1 MYGQYSRAVSNQER
15 VKMARVRYVLEENVC
30 KDTLTMSK
38 FGSFEE
44 QLYQI
49 FNKTIHKYLHKY
61 IPTIDRDD
69 IRGPS
74 VPIFVEYVVYK
85 RRNVKSVVFCS
96 KKLFQWWD
104 VLQSDINVITNA
116 EEYYKTI
123 LQSFV
128 CRRKKLNYS
137 QSFIISASGRRVQS

>member
-15 VKMARVRYVLEENVC
+15 VMMARVRYVLEENVC

-85 RRNVKSVVFCS
+85 RRNVKSVHS
-96 KKLFQWWD
+96 SPRRLAGEKK
-104 VLQSDINVITNA
+104 
-116 EEYYKTI
+116 
-123 LQSFV
+123 
-128 CRRKKLNYS
+128 
-137 QSFIISASGRRVQS
+137 ISAIIIKQQFGFPMSTTKILSLIKFYRELLE